1 MRPVVSALIAPCA
14 VLSLLLPYEV
24 LAQSL
29 TPLPEQLFDP
39 PVYSSPARSFSHLS
53 SQPRRP
59 AAPGTLTLTDALRR
73 TLAANPKLTAA
84 ERDIGIA
91 AGKRLQ
97 ASAIPNP
104 EISFEL
110 DNALGSG
117 NFRGTQSAESTLQL
131 SQLIELGGKRDAR
144 IAAGSAEVENA
155 RWQRAA
161 LRLELASETAVAY
174 FSVLSGQRKLQI
186 YDVHIASLERLT
198 PLLQRR
204 VDAGASSPAETGRA
218 QLAADLVR
226 VERERARTALAI
238 SRRELAV
245 LMGSDIP
252 DFSQVA
258 GDLNRVFRPP
268 SLPAIL
274 RGLDNNPQ
282 LIRWT
287 AVRAQRDAEL
297 ISARLKAVPDVKVGV
312 AWRHF
317 RETNDNAIRIGASI
331 AIPVWDQNLGG
342 IQEARESRVKVEAE
356 RASSRAAL
364 LLTLGKA
371 YESLIGTAR
380 EIDILRNSA
389 LPNARRVT
397 EAIESGYGQGRFTL
411 LEVLDS
417 QSAAAAAALREQE
430 ALVTFH
436 TSVATL
442 EGLTGMPLGQGR
454 EAAK

>member
-14 VLSLLLPYEV
+14 VLSLLLPYQV

-59 AAPGTLTLTDALRR
+59 AAPGTLTLTEALRR
-73 TLAANPKLTAA
+73 TLATNPKLTAA

-110 DNALGSG
+110 DNAFGSG
-117 NFRGTQSAESTLQL
+117 DFRGTQSAESTLQL

-144 IAAGSAEVENA
+144 IAAGSAEVESA

-161 LRLELASETAVAY
+161 LRLELVSETAVAY

-186 YDVHIASLERLT
+186 YDVQIASIERLT

-238 SRRELAV
+238 ARRELAV
-245 LMGSDIP
+245 LMGADIP

-268 SLPAIL
+268 SLQAIL

-297 ISARLKAVPDVKVGV
+297 ISARLKAVPDVRVGV

-331 AIPVWDQNLGG
+331 AVPVWDQNLGG
-342 IQEARESRVKVEAE
+342 IQEARESRAKVEAE

-371 YESLIGTAR
+371 YESLIGAAR